1 MNRVKCNFEV
11 SLGLIG
17 VITSLTKIEQREV
30 WSHLADAAQVCFDR
44 MTSKNMNKSWR
55 WWTFPGTELRLK
67 IVVNRSYYWK
77 KDKEKQ
83 RAYNCEIKLDSN
95 QTERFTSQQV
105 DDFLV
110 EKILL
115 GNEDA

>member
-1 MNRVKCNFEV
+1 MNRIKCNFEV

-44 MTSKNMNKSWR
+44 MDKKHLNKSWR
-55 WWTFPGTELRLK
+55 WWTFPGTSLRLK
-67 IVVNRSYYWK
+67 ITVIRPWYSK
-77 KDKEKQ
+77 STSGKEAPY
-83 RAYNCEIKLDSN
+83 RCEIKLDSN
-95 QTERFTSQQV
+95 QTEVFTSQQV
-105 DDFLV
+105 EDFLV

-115 GNEDA
+115 EVDE

>member
-17 VITSLTKIEQREV
+17 VITSLTKIEEREV

-44 MTSKNMNKSWR
+44 MASKNMDKSWR
-55 WWTFPGTELRLK
+55 WWQFPGTELRLK
-67 IVVNRSYYWK
+67 IVVNRPWHWE
-77 KDKEKQ
+77 KDKN
-83 RAYNCEIKLDSN
+83 RPHWCEIKLDSN
-95 QTERFTSQQV
+95 QTESFTSQQV

-115 GNEDA
+115 GDEDA